1 MPLHPNP
8 PFDHHSTTNQSIESR
23 SLFSMFSKTFAAALF
38 LGVSLL
44 SFPLHAETVQPP
56 SSRVTAQEV
65 VPPAATD
72 VAKPDA
78 AAPAEKDQV
87 DVENFNWDYA
97 KGFVTDS
104 GKILSAP
111 LRWDSKEWLI
121 FGGVIGGTAGLFLLD
136 EEVKDF
142 AQKNQNGVGKKIA
155 NFGNFIGE
163 PLLAAPALGA
173 FYLYGK
179 YTDDS
184 KARRASLLAFESYAI
199 SGLAMTGIKSL
210 AKRHRPKTGHSAHEW
225 DGPDWDSD
233 HFSFASGH
241 TSSAFSIAT
250 VFANEYKDNKYV
262 PPVAYGLATLVALS
276 RVYSNN
282 HWASDA
288 FFGASLGY
296 FTSKAILSY
305 HKKQDPKNVS
315 RLHIIPEIGEMKGVT
330 VSYDF

>member
-1 MPLHPNP
+1 
-8 PFDHHSTTNQSIESR
+8 
-23 SLFSMFSKTFAAALF
+23 MFSKSLAAAFF

-44 SFPLHAETVQPP
+44 TLPLNAETLQPP
-56 SSRVTAQEV
+56 LAPPVAQDTTL
-65 VPPAATD
+65 PASTI
-72 VAKPDA
+72 VAKPDPLA
-78 AAPAEKDQV
+78 AADSQQV

-97 KGFVTDS
+97 KGYVADT
-104 GKILSAP
+104 GKMLSSP
-111 LRWDSKEWLI
+111 LRWDSREWLM
-121 FGGVIGGTAGLFLLD
+121 FGGVVGGTVGLFFLD
-136 EEVKDF
+136 EEIKDF
-142 AQKNQNGVGKKIA
+142 AQKNQNGAGKKIA

-179 YTDDS
+179 YSDDS
-184 KARRASLLAFESYAI
+184 KARRASLLALESYAI
-199 SGLAMTGIKSL
+199 SGLAMTGIKSV

-225 DGPDWDSD
+225 DGPKWKSD
-233 HFSFASGH
+233 NFSFASGH

-262 PPVAYGLATLVALS
+262 PPVAYGLASLVALS

-288 FFGASLGY
+288 FFGAALGY
-296 FTSKAILSY
+296 FTSKAVLSY
-305 HKKQDPKNVS
+305 HKKKEPTNNS
-315 RLHIIPEIGEMKGVT
+315 RLHIVPELGEMKGVT